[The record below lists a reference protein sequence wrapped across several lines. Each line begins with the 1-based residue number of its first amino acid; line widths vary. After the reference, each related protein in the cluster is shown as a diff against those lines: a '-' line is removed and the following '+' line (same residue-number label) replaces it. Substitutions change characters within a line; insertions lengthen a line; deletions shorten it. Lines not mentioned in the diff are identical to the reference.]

1 MKASKTYARLFLRRA
16 AMLAAAASFF
26 VPSSH
31 AQFGPSR
38 PAVKSPELPGEGKI
52 TFRILAERAE
62 SVKLG
67 SSDLPGL
74 FRGADMKK
82 GEQGIWEV
90 TLGPVDPGSYRYEFS
105 VDGMPVLDPTNPEI
119 SQSNSRAWSLVHVP
133 GSDISDIKQVPHGAV
148 AEVTYYSESLKRFR
162 RMHVYTPPGYEA
174 GAGKFPVLY
183 LLHGASDSDA
193 SWSTVGRAGVILDN
207 LIAEKKAKPMIVVM
221 PHGHTGA
228 FEFGSRSPLRMEEFV
243 TDFVKDIRPLVE
255 KTYRVQADRGS
266 RAIAGLSMGG
276 AQTLDIAIPHLD
288 EFGYCGVF
296 SSGVFGLTREGPSI
310 PGSEGWEA
318 RNKKTL
324 EDASLREGLKLAW
337 FATGKEDFLLKTSQA
352 TVELLRK
359 HGFDV
364 VYVESGGGHTW
375 INWRNYL
382 HEFAQKLFQ

>member
-1 MKASKTYARLFLRRA
+1 MKTSNAYARLFLRRA
-16 AMLAAAASFF
+16 AMLALAAGFF
-26 VPSSH
+26 VPSSD
-31 AQFGPSR
+31 AQFGPPR
-38 PAVKSPELPGEGKI
+38 PAVKSPELSSEGKI

-62 SVKLG
+62 SVKLS

-90 TLGPVDPGSYRYEFS
+90 TLGPFDSGSYRYEFN
-105 VDGMPVLDPTNPEI
+105 VDGLQVLDPVNPEI
-119 SQSNSRAWSLVHVP
+119 SQSNSRAWSLAHIP
-133 GSDISDIKQVPHGAV
+133 GSEISDLRQVPHGAI
-148 AEVTYYSESLKRFR
+148 AEVNYYSESLKRFR

-183 LLHGASDSDA
+183 LLHGATDSDD
-193 SWSTVGRAGVILDN
+193 SWSTVGRAGFILDN

-228 FEFGSRSPLRMEEFV
+228 FEFGGRSSLRMEEFV
-243 TDFVKDIRPLVE
+243 TDFVNDIRPLIE
-255 KTYRVQADRGS
+255 KTYRVQADRAN
-266 RAIAGLSMGG
+266 RAVAGLSMGG

-288 EFGYCGVF
+288 EFGYFGVF
-296 SSGVFGLTREGPSI
+296 SSGVFGLTREGPSN
-310 PGSEGWEA
+310 PGGEGWEA

-324 EDASLREGLKLAW
+324 EDASLREGLKLVW

-352 TVELLRK
+352 TVDLLKK

-382 HEFAQKLFQ
+382 HEFAQRLFQ